1 MVCVPPIFK
10 PLSFLKGWVFNPIP
24 RPCPNRGEE
33 NCAEKDNISRGN
45 AQTPAVNAIVK
56 YNFPGELMAETV
68 QLFVTCLIDSFF
80 PHIGEAMVR
89 VLNRAGVR
97 VDFPSAQTCC
107 GQPAFNAGLRSEAR
121 PLAMH
126 TIRVFEKTTGAI
138 IIPSGSCAAMVR
150 YGYLELL
157 KDDPSWLERAE
168 ALAKRVYEFTEYLV
182 DVRGVTDPSTGSGRR
197 LGACWPGKL
206 TYHPSCHLLRGM
218 GVDRQ
223 PRALLAAVKDAEIVE
238 LPEREDCCG
247 FGGVFSVEHPE
258 LSAEFLKRK
267 IVNFEKTESPTLVV
281 ADTGCLM
288 HLQGGLRRQG
298 KSQRVVHIAEVL
310 AKR

>member
-1 MVCVPPIFK
+1 
-10 PLSFLKGWVFNPIP
+10 
-24 RPCPNRGEE
+24 
-33 NCAEKDNISRGN
+33 
-45 AQTPAVNAIVK
+45 
-56 YNFPGELMAETV
+56 MAEIV

-80 PHIGEAMVR
+80 PHIGEAMVN

-97 VDFPSAQTCC
+97 VEFPSAQTCC

-126 TIRVFEKTTGAI
+126 TIRVLEKTPGAI

-150 YGYLELL
+150 HGYLELL
-157 KDDPSWLERAE
+157 KDEPEWQQRAVE
-168 ALAKRVYEFTEYLV
+168 LAKRVYEFSEYLV
-182 DVRGVTDPSTGSGRR
+182 DVRGISDLKAS
-197 LGACWPGKL
+197 WPGRM
-206 TYHPSCHLLRGM
+206 TYHPSCHLLRSL

-223 PRALLAAVKDAEIVE
+223 PRALLAAVKDTEIVD
-238 LPEREDCCG
+238 LPDREDCCG

-267 IVNFEKTESPTLVV
+267 IANLERTGSPTLVV

-288 HLQGGLRRQG
+288 HIQGGLVRQG
-298 KSQRVVHIAEVL
+298 KKLRVVHIAEVL
-310 AKR
+310 NHR